1 MVDLYD
7 AKWILVMSLAI
18 AVVLTLIYVKFLDW
32 FAFWLAWISV
42 AVIQLAFIL
51 LGWFMWEV
59 RSDFVSDTNTS
70 NDKYTKYLLWATIAS
85 WVLALGWYI
94 FIACNF
100 RSLKVSIA
108 IIETAADWFA
118 DTKRI
123 ILVPMAFFGLGILM
137 LVAWIVSLAGV
148 SSLGEISVDSV
159 QHQGKNV
166 EWDQKTEIMI
176 YFMCFG
182 AFWLAAFL
190 ITCNEF
196 VVIVST
202 CTWYFSRK
210 DIPDDDG
217 IPGDSEV
224 YKGFWWAI
232 RYHMGSIAFGSFIL
246 AIVWV
251 IQSAFEYVGNKVEK
265 ASGNNGCV
273 KCLLGGVRCC
283 LDCFDRF
290 VRFLNRNAY
299 IYQAISNENFCSSAV
314 NAFIL
319 VLKNSAK
326 FTFVHTIGS
335 VFMIIA
341 KVCIAIVTTVICYF
355 VMKDILSNQFPYVP
369 LAVIFL
375 CSYGVASV
383 FISVFEVS
391 ANTILQC
398 YLIDLDISK

>member
-1 MVDLYD
+1 
-7 AKWILVMSLAI
+7 
-18 AVVLTLIYVKFLDW
+18 
-32 FAFWLAWISV
+32 
-42 AVIQLAFIL
+42 
-51 LGWFMWEV
+51 MWEM

-123 ILVPMAFFGLGILM
+123 ILVPMAFFGLGIVM

-166 EWDQKTEIMI
+166 EWDKKTEIMI

-232 RYHMGSIAFGSFIL
+232 RYHMGSLAFGSFIL

-251 IQSAFEYVGNKVEK
+251 IQTAFEYVGNKVEK

-341 KVCIAIVTTVICYF
+341 KVCIAVVTTVICYF

-369 LAVIFL
+369 LGVIFF
-375 CSYGVASV
+375 CSYGIASV

-398 YLIDLDISK
+398 YLIDLDISR